1 MFTHPPTVP
10 CPPTIHCVQN
20 ALVDAVS
27 EPFHINESTS
37 QRKGGSE
44 GENVQEEARPASQA
58 TSPLSIPLPEKAAVK
73 SILLTQPRPTLP
85 EQRTKQSF
93 VKPRLSLTFSNSKTA
108 RAH

>member
-1 MFTHPPTVP
+1 MFTHPPTAP

-27 EPFHINESTS
+27 EPFHMNESTS

-44 GENVQEEARPASQA
+44 VENAQEEARPASQA
-58 TSPLSIPLPEKAAVK
+58 TSPLSIPLPGKAAVK
-73 SILLTQPRPTLP
+73 SITLTQTRRTLP
-85 EQRTKQSF
+85 EQRTNQSF
-93 VKPRLSLTFSNSKTA
+93 VKPCLSLTFSNSKTT